1 MSRIIRENKIH
12 SKGGELLVVTTVQ
25 IGTGYETCIFTGLR
39 EDLLVEKSSS
49 KEMALK
55 IHEKLVSGYRADK
68 NEQNAE

>member
-12 SKGGELLVVTTVQ
+12 SKGGEPLVVTTVQ

-55 IHEKLVSGYRADK
+55 IHEKLVSRYRADK